1 MISLELASWW
11 KAVIQEFLC
20 WQAAKKE
27 PRLRFQNMVWND
39 AKDPYRLS
47 KHAQPIYMPNLAN
60 RWNESWSK
68 LLCGGANASK
78 PSRIPDRLVAEPEF
92 QVVREPSRNDLR
104 ALGILQGFD
113 LKLSSHLVEIFI
125 SKAQSLMLL
134 HDQVDLENFPK
145 FLQGCGTSV
154 LSGLP
159 KLKSKSGLAEV

>member
-1 MISLELASWW
+1 
-11 KAVIQEFLC
+11 
-20 WQAAKKE
+20 
-27 PRLRFQNMVWND
+27 MVWND

-113 LKLSSHLVEIFI
+113 LKLLYFFSSHLVAMFN
-125 SKAQSLMLL
+125 
-134 HDQVDLENFPK
+134 NFH
-145 FLQGCGTSV
+145 LQGPKPDASPRPGGLGEFSKVSAGLWDFSLVRFTEIEVQIWTGRS
-154 LSGLP
+154 LSIFQRVFP
-159 KLKSKSGLAEV
+159 CFPSCANWISCSNTAI